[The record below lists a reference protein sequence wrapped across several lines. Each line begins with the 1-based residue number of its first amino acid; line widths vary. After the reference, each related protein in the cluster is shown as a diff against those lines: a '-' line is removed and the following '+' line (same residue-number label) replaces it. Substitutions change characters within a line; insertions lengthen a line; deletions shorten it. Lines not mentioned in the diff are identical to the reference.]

1 MIDNYFSI
9 SKIKQVVIGIGL
21 NINQNNFDDLNATSI
36 LKETGNKSDIKY
48 IRNLLNTAIEKR
60 YLDIT
65 KNIEELKLEYIANLF
80 KLNTDQNFANDKNI
94 FVGRIVD
101 VDNDGRIIIKVN
113 GNRQKFDFG
122 SVRLL

>member
-1 MIDNYFSI
+1 MFETRN
-9 SKIKQVVIGIGL
+9 SK
-21 NINQNNFDDLNATSI
+21 T
-36 LKETGNKSDIKY
+36 
-48 IRNLLNTAIEKR
+48 
-60 YLDIT
+60 
-65 KNIEELKLEYIANLF
+65 NIEELKLEYIANLY